1 MAVDTRIIRYTR
13 LAKDIAET
21 KEFVKS
27 DLQELRAHAIFRS
40 NLMKNVKMSFKSSA
54 HLTARTEAK
63 TDFVITEMKR
73 TTISRESLEQLTAY
87 LRMPLR
93 VSVHHILP
101 LKTDALYR
109 GVFVHKHIE
118 TPLEFVKVAKPVKVF
133 HPNEELVLA
142 LLGSKGKY
150 VLGQV
155 IRLTK
160 DLALELD
167 WQLDRIEIRYV
178 RDPEV
183 EDWEYILVLFVFS
196 CDFDTA
202 ESHLHDIYKQ
212 IDMLTDKLGDKE
224 QEVLRRMIFFDIET
238 KASIYSA

>member
-1 MAVDTRIIRYTR
+1 MAVDTRRIRYTT
-13 LAKDIAET
+13 LAKDLAET

-27 DLQELRAHAIFRS
+27 DLQELGAHAIFRS
-40 NLMKNVKMSFKSSA
+40 NLMKNMKMSFKSSA
-54 HLTARTEAK
+54 HLTARAEVK
-63 TDFVITEMKR
+63 TDFVVTEMKR
-73 TTISRESLEQLTAY
+73 TISRASLEQLTAY

-93 VSVHHILP
+93 VSVRHILP

-109 GVFVHKHIE
+109 SVFVHKRTE
-118 TPLEFVKVAKPVKVF
+118 TPPEFVKVARPIKVF

-160 DLALELD
+160 DLALEMD
-167 WQLDRIEIRYV
+167 WPLDRIEIRYI
-178 RDPEV
+178 RDLEV
-183 EDWEYILVLFVFS
+183 EGWAYILVLLVFS

-202 ESHLHDIYKQ
+202 ESHLHELYNQ
-212 IDMLTDKLGDKE
+212 IDMLTEKLSDKE
-224 QEVLRRMIFFDIET
+224 QDVLRRMIFFDIKTE
-238 KASIYSA
+238 ASISSD